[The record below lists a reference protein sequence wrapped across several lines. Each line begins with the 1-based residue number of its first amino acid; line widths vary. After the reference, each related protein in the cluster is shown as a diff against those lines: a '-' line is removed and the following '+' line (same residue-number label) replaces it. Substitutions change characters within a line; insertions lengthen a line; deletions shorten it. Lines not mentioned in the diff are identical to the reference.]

1 MVKVIKGRIFF
12 LWVAALI
19 VVLIASNVAF
29 TQPNYIKG
37 IYYIKQQDRNY
48 CGPAT
53 LAMLMN
59 YWSTEKK
66 YNQHEIA
73 EAIYDEKTKIAYNS
87 DMVFFPNEE
96 GFKAYSFN
104 STMEELK
111 NIIDSGI
118 PVIVFQKPVKQVK
131 KGHYRVVF
139 GYDEEKKAF
148 ILHDPMLGPNRGIR
162 YKDFQELWNFGD
174 NANMQNW
181 TLVIFPEDKEELFP
195 DLKASYIFHINMAT
209 AYYKKQKYNESIA
222 EWEQAIEKSKDE
234 PMPYPYYCLAQI
246 YLDLDMTDEALTYAK
261 KAVEIDEEN
270 AFAYDVLGLAYE
282 KKEMVVEAAEAMSKA
297 TKLKKEKNSFILKH
311 WLRIRELYINMFKK
325 EKKNEL
331 Q

>member
-1 MVKVIKGRIFF
+1 MVTSMKGRIFF
-12 LWVAALI
+12 LWAVALI
-19 VVLIASNVAF
+19 IVLITSNVAF
-29 TQPNYIKG
+29 AQPHYIKG

-59 YWSTEKK
+59 YWSKEKK
-66 YNQHEIA
+66 YDQHEVA

-87 DMVFFPNEE
+87 DMVFFPSQE
-96 GFKAYSFN
+96 GLTAYSFN

-111 NIIDSGI
+111 KLIDSGI
-118 PVIVFQKPVKQVK
+118 PIIVFQKPVKRVK
-131 KGHYRVVF
+131 KGHYRIVF

-148 ILHDPMLGPNRGIR
+148 VLHDPMLGPNKGIR

-181 TLVIFPEDKEELFP
+181 TLAIFPEDKPSVFP
-195 DLKASYIFHINMAT
+195 DLKGSYIFHINMAT
-209 AYYKKQKYNESIA
+209 AYYKKQKYEESIA
-222 EWEQAIEKSKDE
+222 EWEQAIEKSRNE
-234 PMPYPYYCLAQI
+234 PTPYPYYCLAQI
-246 YLDLDMTDEALTYAK
+246 YLDLDRTDEALTYAK
-261 KAVEIDEEN
+261 EAVEIDEEN

-282 KKEMVVEAAEAMSKA
+282 KKGMVIEAAEALSKA
-297 TKLKKEKNSFILKH
+297 AKLKKEKNSFILKH

-325 EKKNEL
+325 EENNEL

>member
-1 MVKVIKGRIFF
+1 MVTVMKCRIFF
-12 LWVAALI
+12 LWVAVLI
-19 VVLIASNVAF
+19 TVLIASNVAF

-59 YWSTEKK
+59 YWSKEKK
-66 YNQHEIA
+66 YNQHEVA

-87 DMVFFPNEE
+87 DMVFFPNQE
-96 GFKAYSFN
+96 GLTAYSFN

-111 NIIDSGI
+111 KLIDSGI
-118 PVIVFQKPVKQVK
+118 PVIVFQKPVKQIK

-148 ILHDPMLGPNRGIR
+148 VLHDPMLGPNRGIR

-181 TLVIFPEDKEELFP
+181 TLAIFPENKQSLFP
-195 DLKASYIFHINMAT
+195 DLKCSYIFHINMAT
-209 AYYKKQKYNESIA
+209 AYYKKQKYDESIA
-222 EWEQAIEKSKDE
+222 EWEQAIEKSRNE
-234 PMPYPYYCLAQI
+234 PTPYPYYCLAQLL
-246 YLDLDMTDEALTYAK
+246 LDLDKPDEALIYAQ
-261 KAVEIDEEN
+261 KAVEIDN
-270 AFAYDVLGLAYE
+270 NSAFAYDVLGLVYE

-297 TKLKKEKNSFILKH
+297 AKLKKEKNSFILKH